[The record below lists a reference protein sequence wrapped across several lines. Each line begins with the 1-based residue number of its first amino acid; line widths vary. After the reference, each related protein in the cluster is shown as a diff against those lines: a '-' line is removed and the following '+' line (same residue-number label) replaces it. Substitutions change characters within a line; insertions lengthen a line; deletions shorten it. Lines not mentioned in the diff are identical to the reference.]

1 MTQTPISH
9 ESWIRAALEHY
20 ESKLIRYAWGITG
33 SRELACD
40 VVQDT
45 FLKLCTAE
53 RAKVEGHL
61 APWLYTVCRNRAFD
75 VRKKEGRMSVL
86 DKEQSEA
93 RASDAP
99 LPDTEA
105 ARGEDREAILGVLGN
120 LPEQQQEIFKLKFE
134 HGMTYREIA
143 KVMEMPLSSVS
154 ATLTKALRTMR
165 LRLNGQVNQAHVG
178 LGGN

>member
-1 MTQTPISH
+1 MTQSTMTQ
-9 ESWIRAALEHY
+9 ESWIRESLEQY

-45 FLKLCTAE
+45 FMKLCTTDPS
-53 RAKVEGHL
+53 RFNGHL

-75 VRKKEGRMSVL
+75 LRKKEGRMSVL
-86 DKEQSEA
+86 NQEQAEA
-93 RASDAP
+93 RPSDAP
-99 LPDTEA
+99 LPDTMAE
-105 ARGEDREAILGVLGN
+105 RSENRDAILGVLDN

-143 KVMEMPLSSVS
+143 GVMEMPLSSVS

-165 LRLNGQVNQAHVG
+165 LRLSGQINQPQQG
-178 LGGN
+178 

>member
-1 MTQTPISH
+1 MTRLPLNQ
-9 ESWIRAALEHY
+9 ESWIRETLALY

-45 FLKLCTAE
+45 FMKLCTTDQSL
-53 RAKVEGHL
+53 VDGHV

-86 DKEQSEA
+86 NQEQAEA
-93 RASDAP
+93 RPSDAP
-99 LPDTEA
+99 LPDTMAE
-105 ARGEDREAILGVLGN
+105 RSEDRTAILDVLGN
-120 LPEQQQEIFKLKFE
+120 LPDQQQEIFKLKFE

-143 KVMEMPLSSVS
+143 SVMEMPLSSVS
-154 ATLTKALRTMR
+154 ATLTKTLRTLR
-165 LRLNGQVNQAHVG
+165 LRLSGHVNQPQQG
-178 LGGN
+178 

>member
-1 MTQTPISH
+1 MTLSPMTQ
-9 ESWIRAALEHY
+9 ESWIRETLEQY

-33 SRELACD
+33 SREIACD

-45 FLKLCTAE
+45 FMKLCTTDQATLD
-53 RAKVEGHL
+53 GHL

-86 DKEQSEA
+86 DQQQAEG
-93 RASDAP
+93 RPSDAP
-99 LPDTEA
+99 LPDTVAE
-105 ARGEDREAILGVLGN
+105 RGEDRAAILDVLGN
-120 LPEQQQEIFKLKFE
+120 LPDQQQEIFKLKFE

-143 KVMEMPLSSVS
+143 SVLEMPLSSVS

-165 LRLNGQVNQAHVG
+165 LRLRGQVNQPQQG
-178 LGGN
+178 